1 MIDVAENAASETPE
15 DRAGLT
21 QEEAQLRLQEFG
33 PNLLSAEKSRGPLG
47 IVLGVFRE
55 PMFFLLLLGATVY
68 FILGSR
74 IEAGVLLFFV
84 LVVMALT
91 LFQELRAER
100 SLEALK
106 ELSAPKARVLRDGEV
121 QLIQGAN
128 VVPGDLVLLEEGD
141 QVPADGAV
149 LESLELFVDESLL
162 TGESVPVSK
171 LTCGIV
177 DLPPDEHFR
186 PDHVYSGS
194 TVVLGRGLVLVT
206 STGDDTVYG
215 GIGKALAG
223 MKTPPT
229 PLQRKTSRLVRWL
242 AVVGLF
248 LAIIVIVVT
257 FVRGETLLASLLA
270 GIALAMA
277 ILPEEFPVVL
287 TVFMSLGARRLARN
301 DALIRRIPAVET
313 LGSATVLCV
322 DKTGT
327 LTENRMSVR
336 GLYIHGHLH
345 VAEEDLDD
353 PDDRMLL
360 EAGVLASE
368 KEPYDPMERAFLTL
382 AAQRDVEPT
391 ALYATHELVHEYA
404 FDVQEK
410 MMAHIWQSDHGTQLV
425 AKGSPESLLPLC
437 DLPDAERIAALESA
451 EIMADR
457 GLRVLAFGEAD
468 GVAPP
473 YRERFQEYPLRFLG
487 LIGLKD
493 PARAGIEESIARAQA
508 AGVRIIMITG
518 DHPATARAIGH
529 EIGLDN
535 HEHVLTGKE
544 LDGLSTEELA
554 EEASRTSIFA
564 RVIPEHKLRIV
575 EALQSRGEIVGMT
588 GDGVNDAPALKRA
601 DIGIAMGMRGTEVAR
616 QAADMVLLD
625 DDFTTI
631 TYSIEDGRRIY
642 DNIKKAMA
650 YILIIHIPI
659 ALTALLVPIVGLP
672 LLLLPA
678 YIVLLELLIDPT
690 CSIVFEGQAA
700 EPDIMRRPPRDPAE
714 PLVDRSI
721 LLQTLSQGL
730 AVLAVVLGVY
740 YYLAHGLALDADV
753 LNAEVQLARTFSL
766 AVLVFADIALVIEN
780 LSLRDS
786 LFASLR
792 DRSNR
797 ARYFVNGLALAALLL
812 VIYLPALHRLFYTVP
827 LSAAGLAAAAGI
839 GFGSVLWWEIV
850 KWERRRRALK
860 PSSRQ
865 RSAPAS

>member
-1 MIDVAENAASETPE
+1 MMKEMEDFTTDIASRIPGGHT
-15 DRAGLT
+15 GLT
-21 QEEAQLRLQEFG
+21 REEAELRLQEYG
-33 PNLLSAEKSRGPLG
+33 PNSLSAEKSRGPLT

-55 PMFFLLLLGATVY
+55 PMFFLLLIGATIY
-68 FILGSR
+68 FTLGSR
-74 IEAGVLLFFV
+74 VEAGVLLFFV

-106 ELSAPKARVLRDGEV
+106 ELSAPKATVIRDGEV
-121 QLIQGAN
+121 LVIQGTD
-128 VVPGDLVLLEEGD
+128 VVPGDLALLEEGNHI
-141 QVPADGAV
+141 PADGAV

-171 LTCGIV
+171 LIEGMV
-177 DLPPDEHFR
+177 EPPQDEHFR
-186 PDHVYSGS
+186 PDRVYAGS
-194 TVVLGRGLVLVT
+194 TVVQGRGLIRVEE
-206 STGDDTVYG
+206 TGDDTVYG
-215 GIGKALAG
+215 NIGKALAA

-229 PLQRKTSRLVRWL
+229 PLQRKTGRLVRWL
-242 AVVGLF
+242 AAVGLM
-248 LAIIVIVVT
+248 LAVIVIGIT
-257 FVRGETLLASLLA
+257 WLRGETLLASLLA
-270 GIALAMA
+270 GIALTMA
-277 ILPEEFPVVL
+277 IIPEEFPVVL
-287 TVFMSLGARRLARN
+287 TVFMSLGARRLAHN
-301 DALIRRIPAVET
+301 NALIRRIPAVET
-313 LGSATVLCV
+313 LGSTTVLCV

-336 GLYIHGHLH
+336 GLYIHGELH
-345 VAEEDLDD
+345 VAEDDLDD
-353 PDDRMLL
+353 PDDRILL

-368 KEPYDPMERAFLTL
+368 KDPYDPMERAFLTL
-382 AAQRDVEPT
+382 AEHRGVAPKS
-391 ALYATHELVHEYA
+391 LYATHDLVHEYA
-404 FDVQEK
+404 FDVMEK

-437 DLPDAERIAALESA
+437 DVPDNTRVAVLTSA

-473 YRERFQEYPLRFLG
+473 YHERFQEYPLKFLG

-493 PARAGIEESIARAQA
+493 PARAGISEAVAQA
-508 AGVRIIMITG
+508 QGAGVRIVMITG

-535 HEHVLTGKE
+535 HEHVLTGRE
-544 LDGLSTEELA
+544 LDVLSPEQLA
-554 EEASRTSIFA
+554 EEVMRTSIYA
-564 RVIPEHKLRIV
+564 RVVPEHKLRIV
-575 EALQSRGEIVGMT
+575 EALQSQGQIVGMT
-588 GDGVNDAPALKRA
+588 GDGVNDAPALKKA

-631 TYSIEDGRRIY
+631 TYSIRDGRRIY

-659 ALTALLVPIVGLP
+659 ALTALLVPIFGLP

-690 CSIVFEGQAA
+690 CSIVFEGQPE
-700 EPDIMRRPPRDPAE
+700 EPDIMQRPPRDPRE
-714 PLVDRSI
+714 PLVDRSL

-740 YYLAHGLALDADV
+740 LYLARGLALDSDV
-753 LNAEVQLARTFSL
+753 LVRQLQLARTFSL
-766 AVLVFADIALVIEN
+766 AVLIFADIALVVEN

-786 LFASLR
+786 LIAGLR
-792 DRSNR
+792 ERSNR
-797 ARYFVNGLALAALLL
+797 ARFFVNGLALAALLL
-812 VIYLPALHRLFYTVP
+812 VIYFPPLHKLFYTVP
-827 LSAAGLAAAAGI
+827 LSAVGLLAAAAI
-839 GFGSVLWWEIV
+839 GFGSVLWWELV
-850 KWERRRRALK
+850 KWRRRHVFNA
-860 PSSRQ
+860 
-865 RSAPAS
+865 ASLLRTD

>member
-1 MIDVAENAASETPE
+1 MVDSGFTSGRTGLTPE
-15 DRAGLT
+15 
-21 QEEAQLRLQEFG
+21 EAHLRLQEYG
-33 PNLLSAEKSRGPLG
+33 PNALSAEKSRGPLS

-55 PMFFLLLLGATVY
+55 PMFFLLLMGATVY
-68 FILGSR
+68 FILGSPV
-74 IEAGVLLFFV
+74 EAGVLLFFV
-84 LVVMALT
+84 LMVMTLT
-91 LFQELRAER
+91 LLQELRAEH

-106 ELSAPKARVLRDGEV
+106 ELSAPKARVLRGGEILV
-121 QLIQGAN
+121 IQGTD

-141 QVPADGAV
+141 SVPADGAV

-171 LTCGIV
+171 LIEGIV
-177 DLPPDEHFR
+177 ELPPDDQFR
-186 PDHVYSGS
+186 PDCVYTGS
-194 TVVLGRGLVLVT
+194 TVVQGRGLVRVT
-206 STGDDTVYG
+206 GTGDGTVYG

-242 AVVGLF
+242 AAFGLM
-248 LAIIVIVVT
+248 LAIIVVVVT
-257 FVRGETLLASLLA
+257 FIRGETLLASLLA
-270 GIALAMA
+270 GIALTMA

-287 TVFMSLGARRLARN
+287 TIFMSLGARRLARN

-313 LGSATVLCV
+313 LGSTTVLCV

-336 GLYIHGHLH
+336 GLYIHNHLH

-353 PDDRMLL
+353 PEDRMLL

-368 KEPYDPMERAFLTL
+368 KDPYDPMERAFLTL
-382 AAQRDVEPT
+382 AAQREVEPA
-391 ALYATHELVHEYA
+391 ALYATHELVQEYA
-404 FDVQEK
+404 FDVHEK
-410 MMAHIWQSDHGTQLV
+410 MMAHIWRSDHGTQLV

-437 DLPDAERIAALESA
+437 DMPEAERIAALQST
-451 EIMADR
+451 EIMADK

-468 GVAPP
+468 GVEAP
-473 YRERFQEYPLRFLG
+473 YQERFQEYRLRFLG

-493 PARAGIEESIARAQA
+493 PARAGIDESIARAQA

-529 EIGLDN
+529 EIGLEN
-535 HEHVLTGKE
+535 HEHVLTGKD
-544 LDGLSTEELA
+544 LDDLTPEELA
-554 EEASRTSIFA
+554 EEVSRTSIFA
-564 RVIPEHKLRIV
+564 RVIPDHKLRIV

-625 DDFTTI
+625 DDFSTI

-659 ALTALLVPIVGLP
+659 ALTALLVPILGLP

-700 EPDIMRRPPRDPAE
+700 EPDIMRRPPRDPGE

-721 LLQTLSQGL
+721 LFQTLSQGL
-730 AVLAVVLGVY
+730 VVLGVLLGVY
-740 YYLAHGLALDADV
+740 YYLAHGLPLDADV
-753 LNAEVQLARTFSL
+753 LAPQGQLARTFSL
-766 AVLVFADIALVIEN
+766 AVLVFADIALVSEN

-786 LFASLR
+786 LIAGLR

-797 ARYFVNGLALAALLL
+797 SRFFVNGFAVAALLL
-812 VIYLPALHRLFYTVP
+812 VIYLPALHRIFYTVP

-839 GFGSVLWWEIV
+839 GFGSVLWWEAV
-850 KWERRRRALK
+850 KWRRRRVFL
-860 PSSRQ
+860 
-865 RSAPAS
+865 RSASPPRNIV